1 MNESLVTSPQQMEEV
16 KAWPHLPNLLME
28 QLSWNADVPCLPLFQ
43 KEPGVEGLRF
53 RADLYSQDYANHLL
67 LWLQA

>member
-28 QLSWNADVPCLPLFQ
+28 QLSWNADVAMLAS
-43 KEPGVEGLRF
+43 VSEGARSGRF
-53 RADLYSQDYANHLL
+53 EI
-67 LWLQA
+67 